1 MTDDDATFEAGFAAF
16 WANAEAL
23 AGTEAYRELRQ
34 AYKNG
39 AAWVVAREVTQG
51 SGAVADLVK
60 RGDTHVIQEMG
71 QWLEYNGR
79 VHPDW
84 GEVHLHALMSGAFSA
99 LTLWRIGRPID
110 EQLKQFI
117 P

>member
-1 MTDDDATFEAGFAAF
+1 MTDADATFEAGFAAF

-23 AGTEAYRELRQ
+23 AGKDARRDLRQ

-51 SGAVADLVK
+51 RGAVADLVK
-60 RGDTHVIQEMG
+60 RGDTHVIQEMA
-71 QWLEYNGR
+71 QWLEYNGK

-84 GEVHLHALMSGAFSA
+84 GEVHLHGLMAGAFSA
-99 LTLWRIGRPID
+99 LTLWRVGVQID
-110 EQLKQFI
+110 QQLKRFT